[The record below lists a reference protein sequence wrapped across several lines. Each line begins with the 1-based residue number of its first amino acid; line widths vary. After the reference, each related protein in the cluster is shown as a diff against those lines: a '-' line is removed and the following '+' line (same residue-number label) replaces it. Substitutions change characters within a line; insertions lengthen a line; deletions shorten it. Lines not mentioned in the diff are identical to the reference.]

1 MQWEKDGSDF
11 AVATV
16 FKALAGFFPLLL
28 DIKLFKI
35 FC

>member
-1 MQWEKDGSDF
+1 MQRGKNGSDF
-11 AVATV
+11 VAAV

-28 DIKLFKI
+28 DIKLFKT